1 MRNVNSRALRIID
14 EFPSLL
20 LMGLLIVLIP
30 KNALGSGF
38 PGHLDKYAIEAKY
51 IVVAKCTDLVY
62 EKDHLPSA
70 TLEIEQIIKA
80 PKSDSSPTT
89 LRVTGMT
96 SSANRFSFI
105 KGKRF
110 FVFVGA
116 NGRADRRGSATM
128 IEGERLSGNLFE
140 LICLTPDTDT
150 VKELVEQV
158 QSVLSGDYEER
169 LIKEIKN
176 RDLRPATRRQRA
188 ISMVRTFPSASV
200 EPLKFLIEDLCYVR
214 VDDGSCS
221 DICMALARLSPKD
234 TALLWLK
241 LCRKKLPH
249 PYVFYYELTNILGE
263 KGIQIPGL
271 KEHLSDVVAMYNTW
285 HKAHPGETPAAYLLP
300 VFAKNG
306 CRSHEVRDIV
316 MMTLSQDRI
325 DHVTKVFPSIAVLN
339 FPESVP
345 LFWNHIKILKAKN
358 FEYGNNI
365 PHQFVPGVM
374 VHKGGS
380 GDLGAARMALFSKF
394 PILRDNL
401 SDTPPIALGSG
412 WYLLTKKNAQGNRSI
427 CFVAWCHDST
437 SGPRK
442 AWTYKH
448 VPVQLIGQGW

>member
-1 MRNVNSRALRIID
+1 MHYKFEMFHDVKSI
-14 EFPSLL
+14 E
-20 LMGLLIVLIP
+20 VL
-30 KNALGSGF
+30 S
-38 PGHLDKYAIEAKY
+38 
-51 IVVAKCTDLVY
+51 
-62 EKDHLPSA
+62 
-70 TLEIEQIIKA
+70 
-80 PKSDSSPTT
+80 
-89 LRVTGMT
+89 
-96 SSANRFSFI
+96 
-105 KGKRF
+105 F
-110 FVFVGA
+110 FVFVDA
-116 NGRADRRGSATM
+116 NGRADRQGSATL
-128 IEGERLSGNLFE
+128 IEGDGRLSGNVFE
-140 LICLTPDTDT
+140 LICLSPNTTT
-150 VKELVEQV
+150 VKEMITQV
-158 QSVLSGDYEER
+158 QSVLSGNYEKQ
-169 LIKEIKN
+169 LIKDIKN
-176 RDLRPATRRQRA
+176 KKLKPAIRRQRA
-188 ISMVRTFPSASV
+188 IAMVRTFPSKAV

-214 VDDGSCS
+214 VDDGSCP

-271 KEHLSDVVAMYNTW
+271 KEHLSDIVAMYSRW

-412 WYLLTKKNAQGNRSI
+412 WYFLTKKNAQGNRSI

-442 AWTYKH
+442 AWIYKH